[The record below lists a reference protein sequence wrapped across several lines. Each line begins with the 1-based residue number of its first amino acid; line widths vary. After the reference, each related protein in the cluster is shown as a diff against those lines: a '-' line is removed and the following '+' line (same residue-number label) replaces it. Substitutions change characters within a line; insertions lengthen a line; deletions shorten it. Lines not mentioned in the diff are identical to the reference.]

1 MNSEEIITVL
11 TLFGLFK
18 LFLVGR
24 RMRQMGLSEAYT
36 EKPEM
41 DWRDK
46 MSFGYDCVKWQNV
59 LFQVCE
65 SDEEK
70 SQVEILFARIKNEI
84 SPYKVQA

>member
-1 MNSEEIITVL
+1 
-11 TLFGLFK
+11 
-18 LFLVGR
+18 
-24 RMRQMGLSEAYT
+24 MGLSEAYV

-41 DWRDK
+41 DWRDR
-46 MSFGYDCVKWQNV
+46 MQLGYDCAKWQNV

-84 SPYKVQA
+84 SLYKVQA